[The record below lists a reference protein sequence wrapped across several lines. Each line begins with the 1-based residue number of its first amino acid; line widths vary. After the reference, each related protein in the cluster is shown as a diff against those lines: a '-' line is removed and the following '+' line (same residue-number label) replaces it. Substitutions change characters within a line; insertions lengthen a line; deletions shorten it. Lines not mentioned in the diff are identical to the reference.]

1 MVWWL
6 FVSRNGIKVQVLG
19 VVYFKCLYLT
29 VFCVTSW
36 FVQQKRKTYWNLCVL
51 CWLNHLSWF
60 PGTKNIPPSFWSW
73 VTNHDVSQKCQKI
86 DFLGHCSFYTNFSWC
101 WKADEK
107 TWNICKC
114 HTKILVCTT
123 CWRNIYVYLCLPLCV
138 FQRGRHH
145 HFKWRRNI
153 LTKNLDDVN
162 DNIFFW
168 LNVWVF
174 WGCLNQSNSIW
185 AETVKNYPVRK

>member
-1 MVWWL
+1 MSKFYGLVVRWL

-19 VVYFKCLYLT
+19 VVYFKSLYLT

-36 FVQQKRKTYWNLCVL
+36 FVQQKRKTHWNLCVL

-73 VTNHDVSQKCQKI
+73 VTNHDVSQKCQKN

-107 TWNICKC
+107 TWNICKG

-123 CWRNIYVYLCLPLCV
+123 CWRNRYVYLCLPFV
-138 FQRGRHH
+138 SFSAVDIIIS
-145 HFKWRRNI
+145 KEEE
-153 LTKNLDDVN
+153 
-162 DNIFFW
+162 IFWPKTLIMLMIISFFGW
-168 LNVWVF
+168 MF
-174 WGCLNQSNSIW
+174 GCFE
-185 AETVKNYPVRK
+185 AV